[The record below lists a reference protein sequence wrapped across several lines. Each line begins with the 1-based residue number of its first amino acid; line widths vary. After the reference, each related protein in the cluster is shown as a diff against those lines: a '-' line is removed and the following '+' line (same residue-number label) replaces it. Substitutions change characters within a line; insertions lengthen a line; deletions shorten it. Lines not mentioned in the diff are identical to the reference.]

1 MVMTLSN
8 PMTLLLILISSC
20 CDMVFNFHDT
30 SMHDTST
37 ETGLRVGR
45 IRLFLWDECARVHVS
60 VCTMGS
66 AKIIHAS
73 THACTQNP
81 KCVSIILPP
90 LVQRPFQ
97 GFKLTFQ
104 FCVVNN
110 CRGEQHVNHGRWGG
124 G

>member
-45 IRLFLWDECARVHVS
+45 IRLFLWGECARVHVS

-66 AKIIHAS
+66 S
-73 THACTQNP
+73 N
-81 KCVSIILPP
+81 
-90 LVQRPFQ
+90 
-97 GFKLTFQ
+97 
-104 FCVVNN
+104 
-110 CRGEQHVNHGRWGG
+110 
-124 G
+124 